1 MSSVLIIGAS
11 GLLGQALVNS
21 FIGRIENIGALSR
34 TLFNHQNNSVVVH
47 RVDVLELDSIEAII
61 KQYDVIINCIGQ
73 ISNPISECL
82 SLNTVGVSNIVNS
95 VKKYNKKLIHIS
107 SVSVYGSSSY
117 VDEESESNPETLYGC
132 MKSFSEFLIKSNLD
146 HFTILRV
153 SNLFGNAQKKGI
165 INYLEKSYTSNTSD
179 ISFNNDGSMKR
190 YYLHVDDLV
199 CIVNE
204 VLINE
209 ITGTF
214 NIVGSDQATILEL
227 VGMFKSILG
236 FKFNASYANQSPI
249 ENIEE
254 INCDKVKKNI
264 NIVTKNNL
272 KSFINNIRK

>member
-21 FIGRIENIGALSR
+21 FIERIENIGALSR

-165 INYLEKSYTSNTSD
+165 INYLEKSYISNTYD
-179 ISFNNDGSMKR
+179 VNFNNDGSMKR

-199 CIVNE
+199 CMVNE
-204 VLINE
+204 VLINK

-214 NIVGSDQATILEL
+214 NIVGSDQKTIREL
-227 VGMFKSILG
+227 VAMFETKLSY
-236 FKFNASYANQSPI
+236 KFNAIYSDYLPI
-249 ENIEE
+249 ENINEV
-254 INCDKVKKNI
+254 NCDKIKKVIKISN
-264 NIVTKNNL
+264 NYNL
-272 KSFINNIRK
+272 KSYIQSLRV